1 MKIRRNYL
9 FIAFVIILV
18 GIISYMLLMAVA
30 EMPPY
35 GSPDNP
41 TLNEVWERYVWQGP
55 EESGGLNMVTNII
68 LDYRGYDTLLE
79 TTVLFTA
86 VMAIML
92 TLGAGKS
99 RKEEE

>member
-1 MKIRRNYL
+1 MKKQPRYL
-9 FIAFVIILV
+9 IFVFSFILV
-18 GIISYMLLMAVA
+18 GLLLLMFMLAIA

-35 GSPDNP
+35 GRADNP
-41 TLNEVWERYVWQGP
+41 TINEVWQRYVWEGP
-55 EESGGLNMVTNII
+55 QESGGLNMVTNII

-92 TLGAGKS
+92 TLGAGKNQ
-99 RKEEE
+99 KE

>member
-1 MKIRRNYL
+1 VKRWRNYL
-9 FIAFVIILV
+9 FVAFAIVLV
-18 GIISYMLLMAVA
+18 CLISFMFLIAVA

-35 GSPDNP
+35 GGRDNP
-41 TLNEVWERYVWQGP
+41 TINEVWERYVWKGP
-55 EESGGLNMVTNII
+55 AESGGLNMVTNII

-92 TLGAGKS
+92 TLGAGKNQ
-99 RKEEE
+99 KE

>member
-1 MKIRRNYL
+1 MRRRRNYL
-9 FIAFVIILV
+9 FIAFAVVLAC
-18 GIISYMLLMAVA
+18 IISFMLLTAVA

-35 GSPDNP
+35 GRPDNP
-41 TLNEVWERYVWQGP
+41 TINEVWERYVWEGP

-92 TLGAGKS
+92 TLGAGKNQ
-99 RKEEE
+99 EN

>member
-1 MKIRRNYL
+1 MKRRHNYL
-9 FIAFVIILV
+9 FIPFAVILV
-18 GIISYMLLMAVA
+18 CFILFMFLLAVA

-35 GSPDNP
+35 GRADNP
-41 TLNEVWERYVWQGP
+41 PINEVWERYVWKGP

-92 TLGAGKS
+92 TLGAGKNQ
-99 RKEEE
+99 KE

>member
-1 MKIRRNYL
+1 MKKRPRCLIFTL
-9 FIAFVIILV
+9 SFALA
-18 GIISYMLLMAVA
+18 GLLLLMFMLAIA

-35 GSPDNP
+35 GGRDNP
-41 TLNEVWERYVWQGP
+41 TINEVWDRYVWEGP
-55 EESGGLNMVTNII
+55 AESGGLNMVTNII

-92 TLGAGKS
+92 TLGAG
-99 RKEEE
+99 RDQKE

>member
-1 MKIRRNYL
+1 MKRWRNYL
-9 FIAFVIILV
+9 FIAFAIVLV
-18 GIISYMLLMAVA
+18 SIISLMFLTAVA

-35 GSPDNP
+35 GRPDNP
-41 TLNEVWERYVWQGP
+41 TINEVWERYVWEGP
-55 EESGGLNMVTNII
+55 RESGGLNMVTNII

-99 RKEEE
+99 QKDD

>member
-1 MKIRRNYL
+1 MKKRPRY
-9 FIAFVIILV
+9 FIFALAFILA
-18 GIISYMLLMAVA
+18 GLLLLMFMLAIV

-35 GSPDNP
+35 GQLGNP
-41 TLNEVWERYVWQGP
+41 THNQVWERYVWKGVT
-55 EESGGLNMVTNII
+55 ESGGLNMVTNII

-99 RKEEE
+99 QKK

>member
-1 MKIRRNYL
+1 MKRWRNHL
-9 FIAFVIILV
+9 FMAFAVVLVSLILFMFLV
-18 GIISYMLLMAVA
+18 AVE

-35 GSPDNP
+35 GRLDNP
-41 TLNEVWERYVWQGP
+41 TINEVWERYVWQGP
-55 EESGGLNMVTNII
+55 AESGGLNMVTNII

-99 RKEEE
+99 QKEE

>member
-1 MKIRRNYL
+1 MKRWRNCL
-9 FIAFVIILV
+9 FIVFAIVLV
-18 GIISYMLLMAVA
+18 CFISFMFLLAVA

-35 GSPDNP
+35 GRPDNP
-41 TLNEVWERYVWQGP
+41 TINEVWERYVWKGP
-55 EESGGLNMVTNII
+55 GESGGLNMVTNII

-92 TLGAGKS
+92 TLGAGRS
-99 RKEEE
+99 QKE

>member
-1 MKIRRNYL
+1 MKRWRDCLLIVLAVVLVCFIMGL
-9 FIAFVIILV
+9 F
-18 GIISYMLLMAVA
+18 LLAVV

-35 GSPDNP
+35 GRVDNP
-41 TLNEVWERYVWQGP
+41 TINEVWERYVWKGP
-55 EESGGLNMVTNII
+55 AESGGLNMVTNII

-92 TLGAGKS
+92 TLGTAK
-99 RKEEE
+99 KPKK

>member
-1 MKIRRNYL
+1 MKKRPRYFVFTL
-9 FIAFVIILV
+9 AFVLA
-18 GIISYMLLMAVA
+18 GLLLLMFMLAIA

-35 GSPDNP
+35 GQLGNP
-41 TLNEVWERYVWQGP
+41 THNQVFDRYVWEGP
-55 EESGGLNMVTNII
+55 AESGGLNMVTNII

-92 TLGAGKS
+92 TLGAGNKQ
-99 RKEEE
+99 KK

>member
-1 MKIRRNYL
+1 MKRWRNYL
-9 FIAFVIILV
+9 FVAFAIVLV
-18 GIISYMLLMAVA
+18 CLISFMFLIAVA

-35 GSPDNP
+35 GGRDNP
-41 TLNEVWERYVWQGP
+41 TINEVWERYVWKGP
-55 EESGGLNMVTNII
+55 AESGGLNMVTNII

-92 TLGAGKS
+92 TLGAGKNQ
-99 RKEEE
+99 KE

>member
-1 MKIRRNYL
+1 M
-9 FIAFVIILV
+9 F
-18 GIISYMLLMAVA
+18 LLAVA

-35 GSPDNP
+35 GRPDNP
-41 TLNEVWERYVWQGP
+41 PINEVWERYVWEGP
-55 EESGGLNMVTNII
+55 AESGGLNMVTNII

-99 RKEEE
+99 HKEE

>member
-1 MKIRRNYL
+1 MKKQPRY
-9 FIAFVIILV
+9 FIYTLAVVLAGLLLV
-18 GIISYMLLMAVA
+18 MFALAIA

-35 GSPDNP
+35 GRLGNP
-41 TLNEVWERYVWQGP
+41 THNEVWERYVWEGP

-92 TLGAGKS
+92 TLGAGSNQKN
-99 RKEEE
+99 

>member
-1 MKIRRNYL
+1 MSRRQKI
-9 FIAFVIILV
+9 VITTLIVILV
-18 GIISYMLLMAVA
+18 CMISYMLLLTVA

-35 GSPDNP
+35 GHPDNP
-41 TLNEVWERYVWQGP
+41 TNNEVMRRYIDKGV
-55 EESGGLNMVTNII
+55 EESGGINLVTNII

-92 TLGAGKS
+92 VLGVS
-99 RKEEE
+99 HDTEH